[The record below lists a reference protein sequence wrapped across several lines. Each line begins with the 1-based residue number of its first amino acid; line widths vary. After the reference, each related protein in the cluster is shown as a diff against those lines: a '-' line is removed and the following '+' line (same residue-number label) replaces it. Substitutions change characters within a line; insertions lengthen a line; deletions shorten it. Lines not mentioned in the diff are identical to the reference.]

1 MGTDYLVDFVKD
13 FNFEYLSRVEAQDN
27 DRRHWRRELL
37 ALDKARETWIA
48 QKDNEV
54 TSMDKKLF
62 ELEVERTK
70 NMGNMTT
77 ALLMLA
83 SSMDALT
90 RCFVQPYTMQS
101 LCMFKFSAFSNASP
115 WVPHCKHALGNP
127 ISLP

>member
-37 ALDKARETWIA
+37 ALDKARETRIA

-70 NMGNMTT
+70 NLGNMTT

-115 WVPHCKHALGNP
+115 WVPYCKHALGNL